1 MLKKLLALLMAL
13 ALVFALAACGGKS
26 DEDDK
31 KKKKDKDTEETEE
44 TGETDDETEDD
55 DEDDDDIGYGKGDEE
70 ENEDIGYGKGDE
82 EEDED
87 IGYGK
92 DDNDENNA
100 HAPSYTLNMGEFN
113 NCSVTMDVV
122 FIADGERNPVEATSY
137 DLDGERIGMNGA
149 ALEEDA
155 ETAYLV
161 RNVMIAPVLNFIA
174 DVNDLTYNSAEGA
187 YEADGPV
194 TCEVSFTDNAATLTA
209 TDISFTVDADGHLAS
224 FSCKMHQEG
233 VSFGEEVEFNLE
245 VTYTFENYG
254 LIG

>member
-13 ALVFALAACGGKS
+13 TLVFALAACGGKS

-31 KKKKDKDTEETEE
+31 KKKKDEDTEETEE

-55 DEDDDDIGYGKGDEE
+55 DEDENEDDDDIGYGKGDEE
-70 ENEDIGYGKGDE
+70 ENEDIGYGKDDE
-82 EEDED
+82 
-87 IGYGK
+87 
-92 DDNDENNA
+92 DENNA

-194 TCEVSFTDNAATLTA
+194 SCEVSFTDNAATLTA

-224 FSCKMHQEG
+224 FSCKMHQVG
-233 VSFGEEVEFNLE
+233 VSGEEDVEFNLE

-254 LIG
+254 TIG